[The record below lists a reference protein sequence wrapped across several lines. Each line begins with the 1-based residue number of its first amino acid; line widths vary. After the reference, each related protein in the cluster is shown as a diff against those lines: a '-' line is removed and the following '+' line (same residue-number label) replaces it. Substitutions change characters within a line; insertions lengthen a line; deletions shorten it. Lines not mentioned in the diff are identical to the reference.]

1 MPDNLADTRTTGG
14 LDATSDGTSNE
25 WSSTDGALVNRPAGA
40 GNSAVLA
47 TDEPLT
53 QSPDSPAAGDQ
64 SHGFFAPLRIANFRK
79 LIAGQTVSRLG
90 DQFYFVALPWLVL
103 HVADSAGALAL
114 VSGVAA
120 AMLGVFTLTGGVLA
134 DRYGPRA
141 LMLGADVARFITIAV
156 LAALAVLSTPP
167 LWVLILISA
176 LLGIAG
182 GLFYPASSAM
192 VPFLLPASDLQAGN
206 SFEQL
211 TLQTSNFIGPGV
223 AGVVLG
229 ATRLA
234 LGFVIDAVSFFV
246 SVVSLLLIR
255 VSRGATAVTSPQSAR
270 RAPGNGLRDLAEA
283 FRFLRASR
291 YLFTLLGLSLLGNFA
306 ANGLFEVALPLLLKQ
321 WVGIAHGPRALGVTV
336 GGFGLGSIIGAIAA
350 GIASKLRRKSL
361 FAIATLIPTAVLI
374 AAGPFLGGVLPL
386 AGCFAIMGILIALSN
401 VLIITVIQRHIPME
415 MMGRMMSFVMLGSF
429 VGTPLSIA
437 AYGVA
442 ASLVPNIAWLF
453 IGGGALFMVACILG
467 LTQRVFW
474 QAE

>member
-1 MPDNLADTRTTGG
+1 MPESLTGG
-14 LDATSDGTSNE
+14 NVSDGLAE
-25 WSSTDGALVNRPAGA
+25 VMVGEQRADGHAEALPSGAAPAEPEQGMPLQAQAEGA
-40 GNSAVLA
+40 EGAKSA
-47 TDEPLT
+47 
-53 QSPDSPAAGDQ
+53 S
-64 SHGFFAPLRIANFRK
+64 FFAPLRVANFRK

-103 HVADSAGALAL
+103 RVADSAAALAL
-114 VSGVAA
+114 VSGVSA

-141 LMLGADVARFITIAV
+141 LMLGADVARLLTISV
-156 LAALAVLSTPP
+156 LAALALISTPP
-167 LWVLILISA
+167 LWVLILLAA

-192 VPFLLPASDLQAGN
+192 VPFLLPAGDLQAGN

-234 LGFVIDAVSFFV
+234 LGFVVDTVSFLV
-246 SVVSLLLIR
+246 SVVSLALIR
-255 VSRGATAVTSPQSAR
+255 MPKRTAQVAPALALPLPSERRRGD
-270 RAPGNGLRDLAEA
+270 GLRDLGEA
-283 FRFLRASR
+283 FRFLRSSR
-291 YLFTLLGLSLLGNFA
+291 FLFTLLGLSLLGNFA

-321 WVGIAHGPRALGVTV
+321 WVGIGNGPQALGFVV
-336 GGFGLGSIIGAIAA
+336 GGFGLGSVLGAVVA
-350 GIASKLRRKSL
+350 GVASKLRRKAL
-361 FAIATLIPTAVLI
+361 VAIVTLLPTAGLI
-374 AAGPFLGGVLPL
+374 AGAPFLGAVMPLSGAFAVMGV
-386 AGCFAIMGILIALSN
+386 LIALSN
-401 VLIITVIQRHIPME
+401 VLFITVIQRLIPME

-442 ASLVPNIAWLF
+442 ASLVPNVAWLF
-453 IGGGALFMVACILG
+453 IAGGAMFLAAGLIA

>member
-1 MPDNLADTRTTGG
+1 MPDNLADATTSGR
-14 LDATSDGTSNE
+14 LDGTAGA
-25 WSSTDGALVNRPAGA
+25 WTSTDGAQHVQPIGAAGQA
-40 GNSAVLA
+40 ALA
-47 TDEPLT
+47 TDET
-53 QSPDSPAAGDQ
+53 TAIQQSGAPQAGEE
-64 SHGFFAPLRIANFRK
+64 SRGFFAPLRVANFRK

-103 HVADSAGALAL
+103 RVADSAGALAL

-120 AMLGVFTLTGGVLA
+120 AMLGVFTLAGGVLA

-141 LMLGADVARFITIAV
+141 LMLGSDVARLVTIAV
-156 LAALAVLSTPP
+156 LAALALLSTPS
-167 LWVLILISA
+167 LWVLVLLSA

-192 VPFLLPASDLQAGN
+192 VPFLLPATDLQAGN

-234 LGFVIDAVSFFV
+234 LGFVIDAVSFLV
-246 SVVSLLLIR
+246 SVVSLMLIR
-255 VSRGATAVTSPQSAR
+255 MPRATRAAPAPTQSAER
-270 RAPGNGLRDLAEA
+270 KPGGGLHDLAEA

-321 WVGIAHGPRALGVTV
+321 WVGIANGPRALGLVI
-336 GGFGLGSIIGAIAA
+336 GGFGLGSVIGAVAA
-350 GIASKLRRKSL
+350 GVTSKLRRKSL
-361 FAIATLIPTAVLI
+361 VAIVTLLPTALLI
-374 AAGPFLGGVLPL
+374 AAGPFLAGVFPL
-386 AGCFAIMGILIALSN
+386 AGAFAIMGVLIALSN
-401 VLIITVIQRHIPME
+401 VLIITVIQRHIPLD

-437 AYGVA
+437 VYGVA

-453 IGGGALFMVACILG
+453 IAGGALFMAACVLG